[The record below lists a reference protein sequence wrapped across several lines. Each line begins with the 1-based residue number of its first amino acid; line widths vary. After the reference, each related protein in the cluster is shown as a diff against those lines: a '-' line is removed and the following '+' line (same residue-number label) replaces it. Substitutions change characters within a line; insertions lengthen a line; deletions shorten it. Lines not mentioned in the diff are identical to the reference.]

1 MIYLKECPKCKG
13 DLNTREDVDGQFLSC
28 IQCGYMKDLPSEPQ
42 MDIAPYTDG
51 ETFLIDAPKAPRKR
65 RKKVRQAA

>member
-1 MIYLKECPKCKG
+1 
-13 DLNTREDVDGQFLSC
+13 
-28 IQCGYMKDLPSEPQ
+28 MKDLPSEPQ
-42 MDIAPYTDG
+42 VDIAPYTDG